1 MFAGKAKFE
10 RWKTKKEPRGR
21 AQLTPEWRF
30 WEDILNARNQL
41 LSAEMALAQTM
52 TNLDDDEDLLRQ
64 WATERH
70 AKVEEV
76 RLEIQAMLDDLFRN
90 VPPFG

>member
-1 MFAGKAKFE
+1 MFGGNAKFA
-10 RWKTKKEPRGR
+10 RWRQEPRRR

-30 WEDILNARNQL
+30 CEDVLNARNHL
-41 LSAEMALAQTM
+41 LSAEETLAQTM
-52 TNLDDDEDLLRQ
+52 RNLDEDEDLLRQ
-64 WATERH
+64 WAAERH

-76 RLEIQAMLDDLFRN
+76 RLEIQAMLDELFRN

>member
-1 MFAGKAKFE
+1 MFGGKVKFG
-10 RWKTKKEPRGR
+10 RWRQELRGR

-30 WEDILNARNQL
+30 WEDVLNARNQL
-41 LSAEMALAQTM
+41 LSAEETLAQTM
-52 TNLDDDEDLLRQ
+52 RNLDEDEDLLRQ
-64 WATERH
+64 WAAERH

-76 RLEIQAMLDDLFRN
+76 RLEIQAMLDELFRN

>member
-1 MFAGKAKFE
+1 MFAGKIRFE
-10 RWKTKKEPRGR
+10 RWKTKKEPRRR

-30 WEDILNARNQL
+30 WEDVLTARDEL
-41 LSAEMALAQTM
+41 ISVETALARTM
-52 TNLDDDEDLLRQ
+52 MNLDEDEELLRQ
-64 WATERH
+64 WTAERH

-76 RLEIQAMLDDLFRN
+76 RLEIQAMLDELFKN